1 MFITMQFMF
10 QNNSNF
16 RVLDN
21 DNKNMYNITQPFA
34 SLPSFLSNIE
44 KIFSSLLI
52 KIEISPYDIV
62 TINWKGILIN

>member
-44 KIFSSLLI
+44 KNI
-52 KIEISPYDIV
+52 
-62 TINWKGILIN
+62 